1 MKEKK
6 LDDVLHEEIQDL
18 YDAEKQIVRAL
29 PKMAKAA
36 ASDELRDA
44 FENHLEETKEQVRRL
59 EKVFQVLGHTARG
72 KKCEGMQGLLEEG
85 EDIIS
90 EFPES
95 PARDAALIAAAQKV
109 EHYEMAAYGSARTF
123 AKILGQDEA
132 AELLEETLEEEK
144 AADEKLTEIAESVI
158 NVEAASSQQE
168 EQPSA
173 STKRRSGG
181 RHAAAG

>member
-1 MKEKK
+1 
-6 LDDVLHEEIQDL
+6 
-18 YDAEKQIVRAL
+18 
-29 PKMAKAA
+29 
-36 ASDELRDA
+36 
-44 FENHLEETKEQVRRL
+44 
-59 EKVFQVLGHTARG
+59 
-72 KKCEGMQGLLEEG
+72 MQGLLEEG

-132 AELLEETLEEEK
+132 AEMLEETLEEEK

-158 NVEAASSQQE
+158 NVEAAKSQQE
-168 EQPSA
+168 EQPIALS
-173 STKRRSGG
+173 KKRSGG
-181 RHAAAG
+181 RQRAAG